1 MGNLVKRIVSGAILG
16 LLAVIIVIKSPTP
29 IFKLLISLLATLS
42 VWELANMFKRRLP
55 YLSPVDITIMGFIVS
70 ISYLYGSIYLALLL
84 IFLYAFTISTKV
96 YLLNY
101 LPALVFILV
110 YGAIAVSSI
119 ALLFEL
125 DRYLLLILFATVWSG
140 DIFAY
145 VFGKTLGRKKLSP
158 RISPK
163 KTVEGALGGAIG
175 SIIIGSLVAFYFGYK
190 LALIPIIISSFVM
203 QLGDLF
209 ESFIKRQVK
218 VKDSSNIIP
227 GHGGI
232 LDRIDALIFAN
243 LVFLAFFEVFKKIY
257 PFISQ
262 YYG

>member
-1 MGNLVKRIVSGAILG
+1 MGNFTKRTISGLLLG
-16 LLAVIIVIKSPTP
+16 LLAVILVLKSP
-29 IFKLLISLLATLS
+29 IYLFKLLISIVSTLS
-42 VWELANMFKRRLP
+42 VWELSKMFKRRLP
-55 YLSPVDITIMGFIVS
+55 YISPIDVSIVGFIVS
-70 ISYLYGSIYLALLL
+70 ITFLFGNLYLALLL
-84 IFLYAFTISTKV
+84 MFMYAFYISTKV

-101 LPALVFILV
+101 LTTIVFILI
-110 YGAIAVSSI
+110 YGGIAVSSI
-119 ALLFEL
+119 ALTLEI
-125 DRYLLLILFATVWSG
+125 DRNMLLILFATVWSG

-145 VFGKTLGRKKLSP
+145 IFGKSLGRKKLSQ

-175 SIIIGSLVAFYFGYK
+175 SIIVGSLVAFYFGYK
-190 LALIPIIISSFVM
+190 LALIPIILSAFLM
-203 QLGDLF
+203 QVGDLF

-243 LVFLAFFEVFKKIY
+243 LVFLAFIEISKKFYTYIN
-257 PFISQ
+257 
-262 YYG
+262 